1 MKEEKINKQK
11 LLQYLK
17 SKYKELNS
25 YRTIKQELTSKI
37 NDKCD
42 MYYGFYIN
50 INKIHY
56 KIVGLYKK
64 AKYKDDNI
72 VEYKKIETCLILIQY
87 LDENKKNTIDFDL
100 KIDECDFIDFINLIN
115 NTKNEKISNVDDLI
129 AEVNS
134 NIRIA
139 TIDSILD
146 N

>member
-1 MKEEKINKQK
+1 MEEEKINKGK

-25 YRTIKQELTSKI
+25 YRTIKQELSSKV
-37 NDKCD
+37 NGKCD

-50 INKIHY
+50 INKLHY

-64 AKYKDDNI
+64 AMYKNDEMTD
-72 VEYKKIETCLILIQY
+72 YKEIETCLILIQY
-87 LDENKKNTIDFDL
+87 LDESRKKTINYDMTID
-100 KIDECDFIDFINLIN
+100 EEDFIDFLNLIN
-115 NTKNEKISNVDDLI
+115 DSEIEQINDEDDLI

-146 N
+146 D